1 MSDASSRAMP
11 SPEAI
16 AAAEAAARAFLQAVV
31 DVPPGER
38 ILLDSEKFSGA
49 IAEVVIDDG
58 SAGAP

>member
-1 MSDASSRAMP
+1 MP

-16 AAAEAAARAFLQAVV
+16 AAAEAAARAFLQAVA